1 MNDLGNLLQMIY
13 DLLSGWFTSFTSH
26 ATAVMK
32 KLNLIED
39 DTDTIVS
46 NTSDIADDTNDI
58 KDNTGAI
65 ITPVQSIKTNTD
77 SIKTDTT
84 TIKNNVSTMSNQ
96 LGTIST
102 NVGTASAFT
111 EDVANN
117 TLDIKNRIVTIG
129 SDTTQLRSNSNT
141 ITSDV
146 SDIKTALN
154 YYLANTP
161 VTEDVEGS
169 ICNIDTD
176 LTDYLQACKVTIPAD
191 LSGFSG
197 ITLTKCGKNL
207 SVIKEKGRTNNGVT
221 YVVNSDS
228 TIIISGTALGSS
240 YAFSVI
246 TDINKMFYLKK
257 GKYTLSGGIS
267 NNFRLYIGG
276 RYIDGTA
283 VTNSSLVSGTIY
295 DKGSGAMFELP
306 MDAYIYLQISVTEGT
321 QTDVTIYPQI
331 EVGTTKTEFEIHKE
345 TYNSISFG
353 TTITDGAEI
362 NLLDGIIKV
371 NSTPVSYLSISPIAV
386 RTYKGVNN
394 IYSDVGTTALTYR
407 ETLKHYIDKQEA

>member
-26 ATAVMK
+26 ATAVME
-32 KLNLIED
+32 KLNLIE
-39 DTDTIVS
+39 TDTASIKNSASDIKS
-46 NTSDIADDTNDI
+46 NTDDI

-84 TIKNNVSTMSNQ
+84 TIKNNVSTMTNQ

-117 TLDIKNRIVTIG
+117 TLDIKDRIVTIG

-161 VTEDVEGS
+161 ITEDVDGYV
-169 ICNIDTD
+169 CNIDTD
-176 LTDYLQACKVTIPAD
+176 LTDYLQACNVTIPAD
-191 LSGFSG
+191 LTGFSG
-197 ITLTKCGKNL
+197 ITLNKIGRNFALISSLNVDNSQNINVIYNNNILEFTAFGTFSRVMYKIPVKN
-207 SVIKEKGRTNNGVT
+207 GCT
-221 YVVNSDS
+221 
-228 TIIISGTALGSS
+228 
-240 YAFSVI
+240 
-246 TDINKMFYLKK
+246 
-257 GKYTLSGGIS
+257 YTLSFKGYSDGTNKRINI
-267 NNFRLYIGG
+267 NNDNTWPNSGYYGTLYINTVTEA
-276 RYIDGTA
+276 YKQLTFTA
-283 VTNSSLVSGTIY
+283 VGDYVYLSFYVTTSASTGSLTIKDMLLEY
-295 DKGSGAMFELP
+295 GSNKSTYEPYKAM
-306 MDAYIYLQISVTEGT
+306 T
-321 QTDVTIYPQI
+321 YP
-331 EVGTTKTEFEIHKE
+331 V
-345 TYNSISFG
+345 SFG

-394 IYSDVGTTALTYR
+394 IYSDIGTTALTYR
-407 ETLKHYIDKQEA
+407 ETLKHYIEKQEA